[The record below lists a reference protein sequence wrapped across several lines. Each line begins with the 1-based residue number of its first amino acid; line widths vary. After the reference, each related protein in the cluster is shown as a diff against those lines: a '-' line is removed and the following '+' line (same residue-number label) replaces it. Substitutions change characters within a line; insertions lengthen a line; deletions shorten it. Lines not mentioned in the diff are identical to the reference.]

1 VNSLQQAL
9 LLGVG
14 LPALAA
20 LILAG
25 LVAGTTRLRN
35 RLSESSLAFALA
47 LSFGLAIWLTLGGI
61 VFPPRE
67 ASHWLVYLCLAEGL
81 LALLLAAPQP
91 VISLLVWVG
100 GSVLAAWTSLQYLT
114 TENSPN
120 VVWAIVG
127 GAVVAITGGLF
138 QSLVVPRRTVS
149 ETLLGFAVTA
159 GIGAVTIFFAHSATL
174 GQLCGT
180 FGLIF
185 AAAFLV
191 LLAFNRQLG
200 QPVSFLYWT
209 LLAALL
215 LNATLFAG
223 LSWIP
228 AILLWVAPFALAAV
242 PRFQTSGL
250 GRRIGSLVLSG
261 LAAAVIA
268 AIAFII
274 VYVAAGP
281 NSEM

>member
-159 GIGAVTIFFAHSATL
+159 GIGAVTIFFGGSATL

-242 PRFQTSGL
+242 PRFQTSGF

>member
-9 LLGVG
+9 LLGIG

-20 LILAG
+20 LVLAG
-25 LVAGTTRLRN
+25 VIVGATRLRN
-35 RLSESSLAFALA
+35 RLSESCLAFALA
-47 LSFGLAIWLTLGGI
+47 LSFGLAVWLTFQGI

-67 ASHWLVYLCLAEGL
+67 ASHWLVYLCLAEGS
-81 LALLLAAPQP
+81 LAFLLAAPQP

-100 GSVLAAWTSLQYLT
+100 GSIFATWTSLHYLAT
-114 TENSPN
+114 GNSPN
-120 VVWAIVG
+120 IVWAIVG
-127 GAVVAITGGLF
+127 GAVVAVTGGLF
-138 QSLVVPRRTVS
+138 YGLVVPRRTAA
-149 ETLLGFAVTA
+149 EILLGFAVTA
-159 GIGAVTIFFAHSATL
+159 GVGAATIFFGGSATL

-191 LLAFNRQLG
+191 LLPFNRPLG
-200 QPVSFLYWT
+200 QPLSFVYWT

-215 LNATLFAG
+215 INATLFAG

-228 AILLWVAPFALAAV
+228 AILLWLAPLALAAV
-242 PRFQTSGL
+242 PRFQSGGL
-250 GRRIGSLVLSG
+250 GRRLGSLILSG
-261 LAAAVIA
+261 LAAAVVA
-268 AIAFII
+268 GIAFII

>member
-1 VNSLQQAL
+1 MNSLQQAL

-25 LVAGTTRLRN
+25 VIVSATRLRN
-35 RLSESSLAFALA
+35 RLSESCLAFALA
-47 LSFGLAIWLTLGGI
+47 LSFGLAVWLTLQGI

-67 ASHWLVYLCLAEGL
+67 ASHWLVYLGLAEGL

-100 GSVLAAWTSLQYLT
+100 GSIFAAWTSLHYLAT
-114 TENSPN
+114 GNSPYI
-120 VVWAIVG
+120 VWAIVG
-127 GAVVAITGGLF
+127 GGVVAVTGGLF
-138 QSLVVPRRTVS
+138 HGLVVPRRTAA
-149 ETLLGFAVTA
+149 EILLGFAATA
-159 GIGAVTIFFAHSATL
+159 GVGAGTIFFGGSATL

-191 LLAFNRQLG
+191 LLPFNRLVG
-200 QPVSFLYWT
+200 QPLSFVYWT

-242 PRFQTSGL
+242 PRFQSGGL
-250 GRRIGSLVLSG
+250 GRRIGSLILSG
-261 LAAAVIA
+261 LAAAVVA
-268 AIAFII
+268 GIAFII